1 MTNQS
6 TKFGSNALTHLL
18 ARMNEEGNF
27 PIAVITDRH
36 GFPLAS
42 AANAEEDPDIQS
54 AVVALIQKTAIQAQ
68 SQLGMAPT
76 DEISI
81 YDAEGRRLVCRPF
94 DVNRHTLILAVLV
107 PDKRQSY
114 RRLTNRVIRNV
125 RRQWRL

>member
-6 TKFGSNALTHLL
+6 AKFGSNELTRLL

-54 AVVALIQKTAIQAQ
+54 AVVALIQKTALQAQ

-81 YDAEGRRLVCRPF
+81 YDSEGRRLICRPF
-94 DVNRHTLILAVLV
+94 DVNKHTLILAVLV

-114 RRLTNRVIRNV
+114 RRLTNRIISNIR
-125 RRQWRL
+125 RGWRL